1 MSARPPNDDE
11 PELGPGSMWL
21 LRVGAVVFLAILV
34 WFLIDAI
41 VG

>member
-1 MSARPPNDDE
+1 VSAPQANDDE

-34 WFLIDAI
+34 WFLVDAI
-41 VG
+41 AG